1 MVHIFFIIALELCDF
16 LESPLEEVTD
26 ALSGKWK
33 SFMMTHNMELKLPD
47 MFFDGATFK
56 VSPRKFEGNGALL
69 KVEFIPKSLVEARS
83 IEGTGRILFKKIS
96 KTQKLNFGKSP
107 QWLYNEII
115 IFPIFFLEKFFNNK
129 LLLAFL
135 AIVVVIKLIKIKIFW
150 ILPLIVGVAAAK
162 KMLLKF
168 VLFLFPA
175 LSQVF
180 KLCSYYHK
188 NYHDTKYH
196 HHKHQINHL
205 HTVSLRLYTNL
216 YNNVY

>member
-1 MVHIFFIIALELCDF
+1 
-16 LESPLEEVTD
+16 
-26 ALSGKWK
+26 
-33 SFMMTHNMELKLPD
+33 MMTHNMELKLPD

-96 KTQKLNFGKSP
+96 KIQKLNFGGSP
-107 QWLYNEII
+107 QWFCNEII
-115 IFPIFFLEKFFNNK
+115 IFLRFSEKFFNNK

-205 HTVSLRLYTNL
+205 HTVSLRFPLLMYIL
-216 YNNVY
+216 IL